1 LKEGEPADVLDP
13 FKEVMAPTRETA
25 PASGSPIPE
34 TVVTAPVRAA
44 DAPPAEAPTRDF
56 VGWTAQPELRSSR
69 RLSVD
74 VTRQVL
80 ATALGLE
87 PEVLAGLDAAQLRTA
102 LDRLRAMAAY
112 THQLAEV
119 AATDDLTGA
128 LRRSA
133 GLAAL
138 QREIDRSRRVGGK
151 GISVIFLDV
160 DRLKHVNDTEG
171 HAAGDRVLVEA
182 VAAIR
187 KRVRSYD
194 LVIRYGGD
202 EFLCAL
208 VDVAPEDAERTLVD
222 IRLQY
227 TATTGHS
234 VSVGMTTV
242 GDADTAESVIARA
255 DAALYAERRKL
266 ERQTQ
271 NTIAPSHS

>member
-1 LKEGEPADVLDP
+1 MPPIGE
-13 FKEVMAPTRETA
+13 TT
-25 PASGSPIPE
+25 PASGGPSTQPLELVDAIRREE
-34 TVVTAPVRAA
+34 T
-44 DAPPAEAPTRDF
+44 PTRDF
-56 VGWTAQPELRSSR
+56 VGWTAQPELRNSR
-69 RLSVD
+69 RLSVE
-74 VTRQVL
+74 VTRKVL

-87 PEVLAGLDAAQLRTA
+87 PEVLAGLDAAHLRTA

-112 THQLAEV
+112 TQKLAEV

-151 GISVIFLDV
+151 GIAVIFLDV

-171 HAAGDRVLVEA
+171 HAAGDRVLVEV

-208 VDVAPEDAERTLVD
+208 VDVAPQDAERTLAD
-222 IRLQY
+222 IRRQY
-227 TATTGHS
+227 TATHRPYGERWHDHRRRRGHRRLGRREGRRS
-234 VSVGMTTV
+234 AVCGTAQTRTAKSEPPPIRHIPESRPRQ
-242 GDADTAESVIARA
+242 DSSPDTRGYHR
-255 DAALYAERRKL
+255 L
-266 ERQTQ
+266 Q
-271 NTIAPSHS
+271 

>member
-1 LKEGEPADVLDP
+1 MLRSRSV
-13 FKEVMAPTRETA
+13 KEVMAPIRETT
-25 PASGSPIPE
+25 PASESPISGMP
-34 TVVTAPVRAA
+34 VSAPRAEVI
-44 DAPPAEAPTRDF
+44 APPAEAPTRDF
-56 VGWTAQPELRSSR
+56 VGWTMQPELRNSR
-69 RLSVD
+69 RLSVE
-74 VTRQVL
+74 VTRKVL
-80 ATALGLE
+80 ATALDLE
-87 PEVLAGLDAAQLRTA
+87 PEILAGLDAAQLRPA

-112 THQLAEV
+112 TYKLAEV

-160 DRLKHVNDTEG
+160 DSLKQVNDTEG
-171 HAAGDRVLVEA
+171 HAAGDRVLVEV
-182 VAAIR
+182 VAAVR

-208 VDVAPEDAERTLVD
+208 VDVAPEDAERTLAD
-222 IRLQY
+222 IRRQY
-227 TATTGHS
+227 TARTGHS
-234 VSVGMTTV
+234 VSVGMTSV
-242 GDADTAESVIARA
+242 GDADTADSVVARA

-266 ERQTQ
+266 E
-271 NTIAPSHS
+271 A

>member
-1 LKEGEPADVLDP
+1 
-13 FKEVMAPTRETA
+13 MAPIRETTPSSGAPITESPAGA
-25 PASGSPIPE
+25 PAP
-34 TVVTAPVRAA
+34 TAEQV
-44 DAPPAEAPTRDF
+44 PPDPPTRD
-56 VGWTAQPELRSSR
+56 VIGWTAQPELRNGR
-69 RLSVD
+69 RLSVE
-74 VTRQVL
+74 VTRKVL
-80 ATALGLE
+80 ATALGLR
-87 PEVLAGLDAAQLRTA
+87 PEVLASLDPAQLRAA
-102 LDRLRAMAAY
+102 LDRLREMAAY
-112 THQLAEV
+112 TRKLVEV

-138 QREIDRSRRVGGK
+138 QREIDRSRRVGGR

-160 DRLKHVNDTEG
+160 DGLKQVNDNDG
-171 HAAGDRVLVEA
+171 HAAGDRVLIEV

-208 VDVAPEDAERTLVD
+208 VDVAPEDAARTLAD
-222 IRLQY
+222 IRRQY
-227 TATTGHS
+227 AATTGHT

-242 GDADTAESVIARA
+242 GDADTADSVVARA

-266 ERQTQ
+266 EQPR
-271 NTIAPSHS
+271 S

>member
-1 LKEGEPADVLDP
+1 LKEGEPAGVLDP

-34 TVVTAPVRAA
+34 TAVSAHTAM
-44 DAPPAEAPTRDF
+44 DALPAEAPTRDF
-56 VGWTAQPELRSSR
+56 VGWTAQPELRTSR
-69 RLSVD
+69 RLSVE
-74 VTRQVL
+74 VTRKVL

-87 PEVLAGLDAAQLRTA
+87 PEVLASLDAAQLRIA

-112 THQLAEV
+112 THKLAEV

-187 KRVRSYD
+187 QRVRSYD

-208 VDVAPEDAERTLVD
+208 VDVAPEDAEGTLAD
-222 IRLQY
+222 IRQQY

-242 GDADTAESVIARA
+242 GDADTADSVIARA

-266 ERQTQ
+266 ERQSSDSAAAT
-271 NTIAPSHS
+271 HS

>member
-1 LKEGEPADVLDP
+1 
-13 FKEVMAPTRETA
+13 MAPIRETVPATGPIAGASVPA
-25 PASGSPIPE
+25 P
-34 TVVTAPVRAA
+34 TAAA
-44 DAPPAEAPTRDF
+44 DALPQEAPTRDF
-56 VGWTAQPELRSSR
+56 VGWTAQPELRNSR
-69 RLSVD
+69 RLSVE
-74 VTRQVL
+74 VTRKVL

-87 PEVLAGLDAAQLRTA
+87 PEVLASLDAAHLRAA

-112 THQLAEV
+112 TYKLAEV
-119 AATDDLTGA
+119 ASTDDLTGA

-151 GISVIFLDV
+151 GIAVIFLDV
-160 DRLKHVNDTEG
+160 DSLKHVNDTKG
-171 HAAGDRVLVEA
+171 HAAGDRVLVEV

-194 LVIRYGGD
+194 LIIRYGGD

-208 VDVAPEDAERTLVD
+208 VDVAPDDAERTLAD
-222 IRLQY
+222 IRRQY
-227 TATTGHS
+227 TARTGSS

-242 GDADTAESVIARA
+242 TDTDTADSVIARA

-266 ERQTQ
+266 GQ
-271 NTIAPSHS
+271 

>member
-1 LKEGEPADVLDP
+1 
-13 FKEVMAPTRETA
+13 
-25 PASGSPIPE
+25 
-34 TVVTAPVRAA
+34 VTAPNTAT
-44 DAPPAEAPTRDF
+44 DARPPETPTRDF
-56 VGWTAQPELRSSR
+56 VGWTAQPELQSSR

-74 VTRQVL
+74 VTRKVL

-87 PEVLAGLDAAQLRTA
+87 PEVLAGLDASQLRTA

-112 THQLAEV
+112 THKLVEV

-151 GISVIFLDV
+151 GISVVFLDI

-171 HAAGDRVLVEA
+171 HAAGDRVLIEA

-242 GDADTAESVIARA
+242 GDADTADSVIARA

-266 ERQTQ
+266 ERESP
-271 NTIAPSHS
+271 NSAAPAHS